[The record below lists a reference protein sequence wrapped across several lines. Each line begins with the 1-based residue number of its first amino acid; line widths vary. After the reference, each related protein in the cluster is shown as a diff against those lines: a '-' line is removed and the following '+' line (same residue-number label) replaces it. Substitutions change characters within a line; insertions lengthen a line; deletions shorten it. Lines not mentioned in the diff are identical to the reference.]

1 MDKKNIGRGA
11 TILTSGNSK
20 KFKTGSWK
28 NRYPSHSKEKCK
40 NCMMCVPYC
49 PEGCIKQKDGI
60 LQGMDLNFCKG
71 CGVCANVC
79 PFKAI
84 EMKEI

>member
-20 KFKTGSWK
+20 NFKTGSWK

-40 NCMMCVPYC
+40 NCMMKLPDL
-49 PEGCIKQKDGI
+49 PERI
-60 LQGMDLNFCKG
+60 
-71 CGVCANVC
+71 
-79 PFKAI
+79 
-84 EMKEI
+84 

>member
-28 NRYPSHSKEKCK
+28 NRYPSHSK
-40 NCMMCVPYC
+40 
-49 PEGCIKQKDGI
+49 EGCIKQKDGI